1 MKKILTKTSL
11 ATAIIMG
18 LGTAIPAQ
26 AMENSKALINNIKVS
41 GQLRPRY
48 ERVDENNSKT
58 NANAFT
64 NRLVIG
70 IKADLFGT
78 NWLSGFA
85 QMTDVHA
92 LNNNY
97 NSTDNGQSGNSVVAD
112 PGQTR
117 LTQSYLDF
125 KYHKTVFRAGRQIVN
140 LDNVRFIGSVN
151 WRQMPQSFDAYA
163 IVDNSINKLNLLA
176 AYVTQVNTV
185 KAGNSNSFSTNTVL
199 LHAKYKMMDAATL
212 TGYGYLI
219 GSVHNTYG
227 LALTGKSAFSKSI
240 KYKYRAEYANQTDPS
255 LETKNQ
261 GKPKVDADYFNVQL
275 GLNMSGFLM
284 GARYE
289 LLSGSNGSDNK
300 TAFGT
305 PLATLHAQNGWAD
318 KFLKTPAPGLVDANV
333 MVGYKTSSLGVVKAI
348 YHDFSSDKK
357 SINYG
362 TEVDLLYKKSI
373 PNVKNLTG
381 LIKAAIYKSGDS
393 VAQGNTSALAT
404 DKNVFWVMLNYKFN
418 Q

>member
-1 MKKILTKTSL
+1 MKKILIKTSL

-18 LGTAIPAQ
+18 LGTTIPAQ
-26 AMENSKALINNIKVS
+26 ATANGKALINNIKVS

-48 ERVDENNSKT
+48 ERVDENNSKA

-64 NRLVIG
+64 NRLVIS

-97 NSTDNGQSGNSVVAD
+97 NSTDNGQNGNSVVAD

-163 IVDNSINKLNLLA
+163 VVDNSINKLNLLA
-176 AYVTQVNTV
+176 AYVTQVNTI
-185 KAGNSNSFSTNTVL
+185 KAGSKNSFPTSTVL
-199 LHAKYKMMDAATL
+199 LHAQYKVMDAVTL

-227 LALTGKSAFSKSI
+227 LALTGKSAFSNSV

-261 GKPKVDADYFNVQL
+261 GKPKVDADYFNLQL
-275 GLNMSGFLM
+275 GLNMSGFLA

-300 TAFGT
+300 TAFST

-318 KFLKTPAPGLVDANV
+318 KFLQTPTQGLVDVNV
-333 MVGYKTSSLGVVKAI
+333 MLGYKTRSLGVAKAI
-348 YHDFSSDKK
+348 YHDFSSDRK

-362 TEVDLLYKKSI
+362 TELDLLYKKSI
-373 PNVKNLTG
+373 PNIKNLTG
-381 LIKAAIYKSGDS
+381 LIKAAIYKGGDS
-393 VAQGNTSALAT
+393 VAQGNTGALTT
-404 DKNVFWVMLNYKFN
+404 DKNVFWVMLNYRFN